1 MCWIQKFV
9 LVPAQG
15 QPGPTSGTSKIRAGS
30 STSGSS
36 KRHCWMLDPAQ
47 SMPSVVPER
56 QKYAQCHTGT
66 AQSMPSVVP
75 ERQKYDQCH
84 TGTAQSMLSA
94 IPVRHVLDPA
104 VDNSSHFS
112 PVLFAGS
119 SKPFWYSIGTA
130 LDNSNHFSPV
140 LFAGSSNPFRFSI
153 RQYCHTS
160 TARRM
165 PSSIPVRHL
174 ECSLLMIQLL
184 DNSSF
189 QSIISAQLMS
199 MSTAQWHVV
208 GAVVS
213 LSRCYFIMA
222 SRDHIVCGIETYFNG
237 LDVNAFLRMSI
248 SD

>member
-9 LVPAQG
+9 LDPAQG
-15 QPGPTSGTSKIRAGS
+15 LPGPTSGSSKIRAGS
-30 STSGSS
+30 STAGSS

-94 IPVRHVLDPA
+94 IPVRHVLVPA

-130 LDNSNHFSPV
+130 LDNPNHFSPV

-153 RQYCHTS
+153 RHYCHTS
-160 TARRM
+160 TAQSM
-165 PSSIPVRHL
+165 PSAIPVRHKVCPMPYQNGKSML
-174 ECSLLMIQLL
+174 
-184 DNSSF
+184 
-189 QSIISAQLMS
+189 SAIPV
-199 MSTAQWHVV
+199 WHKV
-208 GAVVS
+208 
-213 LSRCYFIMA
+213 
-222 SRDHIVCGIETYFNG
+222 
-237 LDVNAFLRMSI
+237 
-248 SD
+248 